1 MENTVTVM
9 GMLPLIVMTLITF
22 FFNRWVGKKVGVWTT
37 GVIICSLIPI
47 LSSFIFIFM
56 VVSGI
61 ARLSE
66 RIAALEAKT

>member
-1 MENTVTVM
+1 MENTVTFM
-9 GMLPLIVMTLITF
+9 SMLPLIVMTLVMF
-22 FFNRWVGKKVGVWTT
+22 FLNRWVGKKVGIWTT
-37 GVIICSLIPI
+37 GVIVCSLIPL
-47 LSSFIFIFM
+47 LSSFTFLFM